1 MHILLGIVLPL
12 LVQLLG
18 FGLVILVSQGGGSFV
33 GLLAL
38 SAGVLAVPM
47 VTLLN
52 WARTRHDPPIP
63 LLRLAAVA
71 MLLALV
77 VPVFLLLLRVV
88 EPHL

>member
-1 MHILLGIVLPL
+1 MRVVLGVIVPL

-18 FGLVILVSQGGGSFV
+18 FGLVILVSRGGGSFV

-38 SAGVLAVPM
+38 SAGVLAVPA
-47 VTLLN
+47 VTLMN

-63 LLRLAAVA
+63 LLRLVAVA

-77 VPVFLLLLRVV
+77 VPILLLLLRVA